1 MELISGGADGW
12 AGSLVRAGG
21 HFRVPVAAVFTVL
34 VLRGLCRGGD
44 CGLLLLPLLLLR
56 GDVGCESEVG
66 EYRRRLM
73 ACGGMLVGLVCVG

>member
-1 MELISGGADGW
+1 MELISGGAEGW

-21 HFRVPVAAVFTVL
+21 HFLVPVAAVFTVL
-34 VLRGLCRGGD
+34 ALRGLCIGGD
-44 CGLLLLPLLLLR
+44 CGLLLLPLLLR

-66 EYRRRLM
+66 EYKRRLM